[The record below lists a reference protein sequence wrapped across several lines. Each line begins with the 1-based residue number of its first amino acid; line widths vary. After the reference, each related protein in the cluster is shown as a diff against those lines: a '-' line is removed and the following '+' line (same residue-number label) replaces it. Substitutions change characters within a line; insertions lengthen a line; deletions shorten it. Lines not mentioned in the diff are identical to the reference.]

1 MADILII
8 SSNAKDWSKDSGGK
22 ERTAVLAEALS
33 EHNVTFLSFN
43 WHGRGKIQE
52 VYRNVKHIEVQI
64 EPFIERKYLRLIRGL
79 GKSNYDSLVHL
90 LKPDLVNFS
99 KKVKELSA
107 QSDLVILDHYAT
119 APFLEDVPEHI
130 PIIYNSHNAEIVMA
144 KQLYPN
150 ETKIIAAVKN
160 MEELALNRSK
170 AITYCSSKDYD
181 QIRQVYNFSAPG
193 FYVPNGTFENKNIDY
208 EERRKSKNIL
218 FVGSGHPPNI
228 VAAKRLVAVAE
239 ALPEYN
245 FILCGS
251 ATGGLTKAGPKNY
264 IAKGYTNEEDLSELF
279 ASSFA
284 FINPME
290 SGSGTHLKIMRALGN
305 GMPIITS
312 EVGSRGFTD
321 SEINKS
327 MLIANTTE
335 DMVNAIKKLEN
346 PNIYKI
352 IADGSSEIGKTY
364 QWENIQNSYLNFV
377 NEVIK
382 NNPVEKSMPV
392 TTSISK
398 NKTKV
403 LIYSII
409 RNRENNIANYYS
421 QIKSFVEEMSDYEF
435 YLSIYENDSTDMT
448 KRNLFSKDWSFLS
461 GISIVSENINTPYF
475 SSVKD
480 PLRVELLANARNKA
494 LLAGNFLNN
503 VEYVLMIEGDVEYD
517 TKSVRALFSFKEKE
531 PNFDI
536 VSSISLRK
544 RGGSHYD
551 CWGTRTEPEYIQDG
565 CTLHADY
572 KTNSYGKYY
581 ATSNGLCLYRA
592 KPFQEGVR
600 YGWVNKITNEFDC
613 EMVVVCQEFHDRG
626 YSNIFINYR
635 SKAIHIK

>member
-321 SEINKS
+321 SEIN
-327 MLIANTTE
+327 E
-335 DMVNAIKKLEN
+335 
-346 PNIYKI
+346 
-352 IADGSSEIGKTY
+352 
-364 QWENIQNSYLNFV
+364 
-377 NEVIK
+377 
-382 NNPVEKSMPV
+382 
-392 TTSISK
+392 
-398 NKTKV
+398 
-403 LIYSII
+403 
-409 RNRENNIANYYS
+409 
-421 QIKSFVEEMSDYEF
+421 
-435 YLSIYENDSTDMT
+435 
-448 KRNLFSKDWSFLS
+448 
-461 GISIVSENINTPYF
+461 
-475 SSVKD
+475 
-480 PLRVELLANARNKA
+480 
-494 LLAGNFLNN
+494 
-503 VEYVLMIEGDVEYD
+503 
-517 TKSVRALFSFKEKE
+517 
-531 PNFDI
+531 
-536 VSSISLRK
+536 
-544 RGGSHYD
+544 H
-551 CWGTRTEPEYIQDG
+551 
-565 CTLHADY
+565 
-572 KTNSYGKYY
+572 
-581 ATSNGLCLYRA
+581 
-592 KPFQEGVR
+592 
-600 YGWVNKITNEFDC
+600 
-613 EMVVVCQEFHDRG
+613 
-626 YSNIFINYR
+626 
-635 SKAIHIK
+635 